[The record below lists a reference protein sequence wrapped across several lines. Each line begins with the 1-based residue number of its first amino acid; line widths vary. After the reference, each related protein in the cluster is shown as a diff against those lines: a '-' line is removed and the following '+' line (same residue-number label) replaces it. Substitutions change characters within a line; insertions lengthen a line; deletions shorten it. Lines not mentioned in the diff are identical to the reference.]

1 MRNSLP
7 SGPAKPTWD
16 ALILAA
22 GRGPADPIAR
32 AFGVTHKCLLSVAGK
47 PMLQRVTDALLD
59 SGRFGTIGVSI
70 EDRSVLAPALGP
82 LLDRVKPVAADRS
95 ASLSVAAAVRAIP
108 LTQPLLVTTAD
119 HPLLRKEIITEFLGR
134 SAAAGADLTV
144 GLATAEVILS
154 AYPAARRTFLT
165 FGRDRVSGCNLYG
178 FNTPAALRILDH
190 WHRVENDRK
199 RPWRLVRSFG
209 IAPLL
214 RYALGVLTL
223 NAAFAVAS
231 RTLGLKVEPVLLP
244 FAESAIDVDKPS
256 DLELA
261 ERILAGT

>member
-1 MRNSLP
+1 MRNPLP
-7 SGPAKPTWD
+7 SSTVKPTWD

-22 GRGPADPIAR
+22 GRGPADPVAS
-32 AFGVTHKCLLSVAGK
+32 AFGVTHKCLLAVAGK
-47 PMLQRVTDALLD
+47 PMLQRVAAALLE
-59 SGRFGTIGVSI
+59 SGRFRSIGVSV

-95 ASLSVAAAVRAIP
+95 ASLSVAAAIRAIP
-108 LTQPLLVTTAD
+108 LKEPVLVTTAD
-119 HPLLRKEIITEFLGR
+119 HPLLRKEIITEFLDR
-134 SAAAGADLTV
+134 SAATGADLTV

-154 AYPAARRTFLT
+154 AYPAARRTFWT

-178 FNTPAALRILDH
+178 FNTPAARKILDH

-199 RPWRLVRSFG
+199 RPWRLVQSFG
-209 IAPLL
+209 FVPLL
-214 RYALGVLTL
+214 RYALGTLTL
-223 NAAFAVAS
+223 DAAFAAAS

-244 FAESAIDVDKPS
+244 FAEGAIDVDKPS

-261 ERILAGT
+261 ERILAGA

>member
-1 MRNSLP
+1 MPR
-7 SGPAKPTWD
+7 WD

-32 AFGVTHKCLLSVAGK
+32 AFGVTHKCLLAVAGK
-47 PMLQRVTDALLD
+47 PMLQRVTDVLLD
-59 SGRFGTIGVSI
+59 SGRFGTIGVSV

-108 LTQPLLVTTAD
+108 LMQPLLVTTAD
-119 HPLLRKEIITEFLGR
+119 HPLLRKEIITEFLDR

-190 WHRVENDRK
+190 WHHVENDRK

-214 RYALGVLTL
+214 RYALGTLTL

-231 RTLGLKVEPVLLP
+231 RTLELKVEPVLLP
-244 FAESAIDVDKPS
+244 FAEGAIDVDKPS